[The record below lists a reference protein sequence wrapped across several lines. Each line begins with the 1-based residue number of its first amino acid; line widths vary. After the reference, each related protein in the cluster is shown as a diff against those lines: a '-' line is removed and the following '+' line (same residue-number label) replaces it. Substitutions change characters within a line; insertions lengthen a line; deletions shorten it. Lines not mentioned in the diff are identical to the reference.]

1 MDAQYI
7 AQASA
12 AALWAEDKATQGLGA
27 TLVSVAPG
35 EAVLRMTVVDSMVNG
50 HGICHG
56 GFIFALAGSAFAFA
70 ANSRNQRN
78 VAQTCTIT
86 FLAPAK
92 LGDVLIASGREIA
105 RVGRTGLCDV
115 AVTREGDGLDIAEF
129 RGQSRTIK
137 GELIA
142 SVAP

>member
-1 MDAQYI
+1 MDADYI
-7 AQASA
+7 AKASA

-27 TLVSVAPG
+27 ALVSVAPG
-35 EAVLRMTVVDSMVNG
+35 EAVLRMAVADSMVNG

-92 LGDVLIASGREIA
+92 LGDVLVAHGREIA
-105 RVGRTGLCDV
+105 RVERTGLCDV
-115 AVTREGDGLDIAEF
+115 AVTREGDGMAIAEF

>member
-7 AQASA
+7 AEASA
-12 AALWAEDKATQGLGA
+12 AALWAEDKATRGLGA

-35 EAVLRMTVVDSMVNG
+35 EAVLRMAVADSMVNG
-50 HGICHG
+50 HGTCHG
-56 GFIFALAGSAFAFA
+56 GFIFALADSAFAFA
-70 ANSRNQRN
+70 CNSRNQRN
-78 VAQTCTIT
+78 VAQSCTIT

-92 LGDVLIASGREIA
+92 LGDVLIASGREVT
-105 RVGRTGLCDV
+105 RVERTGICDITV
-115 AVTREGDGLDIAEF
+115 AREDDGLVIAEV
-129 RGQSRTIK
+129 RGQSRSIK